1 MKKIIALLL
10 AVMMVLSLAA
20 CGEKDEPVEEI
31 PAEPEVVEE
40 PEIVEE
46 PVVEPE
52 PTELPEIDKLADA
65 AMEEK
70 ELKVICSC
78 SEDIAAAAAG
88 EFEAIYGIPVTYEC
102 KSIEEAA
109 AAVEAGCDADI
120 WLGAPSVVLEAAAAK
135 GLLLAYE
142 AENTINL
149 LGDSFKAED
158 GSWYGIY
165 ADVMGFTYNVDA
177 FAKNPEKLP
186 ATWDDLY
193 KEEYAGKLCGSLQD
207 GNAAAAVA
215 AGEYDIAVGAVS
227 FGVARALGGSK
238 LDFAV
243 PGGKLQCMLTGA
255 AIISGCA
262 HENSAK
268 SFIEFLLTDFA
279 EPTDLSHMG
288 LFPVVAD
295 AAVPAIA
302 VALELNISEAEI
314 VPLDGSED
322 LPGMV
327 EKLK

>member
-10 AVMMVLSLAA
+10 AVMMILSLAA
-20 CGEKDEPVEEI
+20 CGGKEAPAEA
-31 PAEPEVVEE
+31 PAEPAAVEA
-40 PEIVEE
+40 PVAVEE
-46 PVVEPE
+46 PVEEPE
-52 PTELPEIDKLADA
+52 PTELPDIDKLADA
-65 AMEEK
+65 AMEEN

-102 KSIEEAA
+102 MGIEEAA
-109 AAVEAGCDADI
+109 AAVEAGCDADV
-120 WLGAPSVVLEAAAAK
+120 WLGAPSVVLDDAAAK
-135 GLLLAYE
+135 GFLLAYE
-142 AENTINL
+142 AENAANL
-149 LGDSFKAED
+149 LGDAFKAAD

-165 ADVMGFTYNVDA
+165 ADVMGLTYNVDA

-186 ATWDDLY
+186 AAWDDLY
-193 KEEYAGKLCGSLQD
+193 KDEYAGKLCCSLRD

-243 PGGKLQCMLTGA
+243 PEGKLQCMLGGA

-279 EPTDLSHMG
+279 DPADLSHMG
-288 LFPVVAD
+288 FFPVVAD

-302 VALELNISEAEI
+302 VALELDISEAEI
-314 VPLDGSED
+314 APLDGSED
-322 LPGMV
+322 LPELV
-327 EKLK
+327 EKLR